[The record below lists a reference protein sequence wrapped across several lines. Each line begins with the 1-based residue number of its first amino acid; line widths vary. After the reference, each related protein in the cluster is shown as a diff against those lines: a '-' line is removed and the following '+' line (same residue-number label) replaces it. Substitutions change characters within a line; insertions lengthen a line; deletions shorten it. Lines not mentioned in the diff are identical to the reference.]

1 VFANKSKWRR
11 ALLFGGIP
19 ALAAVGLF
27 FSTRAYAG
35 GWHGCR
41 GGHHMAQSPEDVRD
55 HMSRKVDW
63 IMDELDATD
72 AQRTQV
78 EGIVAKRST
87 ELYELMKQGRAVRG
101 ALKDALLADQLDR
114 ARVEKARADLDALAD
129 RASDL
134 GVDTLLSVAEVLT
147 PAQRK
152 QVAEHLASMH
162 R

>member
-1 VFANKSKWRR
+1 MFNTRSKWRR
-11 ALLFGGIP
+11 VLLFGGIP
-19 ALAAVGLF
+19 ALAAGLF
-27 FSTRAYAG
+27 FTTRAYAG

-41 GGHHMAQSPEDVRD
+41 GGHHGAESAEQVRD

-63 IMDELDATD
+63 IMDELDASD
-72 AQRTQV
+72 AQRKQV

-87 ELYELMKQGRAVRG
+87 EFYELMKQGRAVRG
-101 ALKDALLADQLDR
+101 ALKDALLADQLDT

-134 GVDTLLSVAEVLT
+134 GVDTLLSVAQVLT

-152 QVAEHLASMH
+152 QVAEHLAEMH